1 MDIQKF
7 KVLLIE
13 DDPDDVFL
21 LKGMIRESQQ
31 ETHPFEIETA
41 ERLASGIERLSRGGI
56 DIVLLDLGLPD
67 SMGLDTLR
75 LARASAPDVTIVVLT
90 GLTDEHVGL
99 QALQEGAQDYQVK
112 CQVNGPLII
121 RSMRYSAERKRLE
134 QEKEKLIEELKAALA
149 KVKTLSGMLPICA
162 ACKNI
167 RDDEGYWHQIESYIS
182 EHSETEF
189 SHGLCPDCMKRLFP
203 TYTKKEE

>member
-1 MDIQKF
+1 MGTQKL

-13 DDPDDVFL
+13 DDPDDVLL
-21 LKGMIRESQQ
+21 LKGMIKEMPE
-31 ETHPFEIETA
+31 ETTSFEIETA
-41 ERLASGIERLSRGGI
+41 DRLSAGIARLSRGDV

-67 SMGLDTLR
+67 SLGIDTLR
-75 LARASAPDVTIVVLT
+75 QAHASAPDVTIVVLT

-112 CQVNGPLII
+112 CQVNGPLIT

-134 QEKEKLIEELKAALA
+134 REKEKLIDELTAALA

-162 ACKNI
+162 SCKKI

-189 SHGLCPDCMKRLFP
+189 SHGLCPDCMTRIYP
-203 TYTKKEE
+203 SYRKKQ